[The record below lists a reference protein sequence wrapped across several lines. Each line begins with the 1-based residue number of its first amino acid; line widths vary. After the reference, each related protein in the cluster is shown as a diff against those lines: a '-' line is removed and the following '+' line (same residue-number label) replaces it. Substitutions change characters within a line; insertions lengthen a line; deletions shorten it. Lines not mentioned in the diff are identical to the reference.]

1 MKEEEEEERKP
12 YDYGFPANGENAEQ
26 LLELINNESPLD
38 EFLRERRDLE
48 RNIMFYKNR
57 IMEMTN
63 TIIQETELMH
73 EYVQELQEVYKKY
86 IDNGSPKENNI
97 HIS

>member
-1 MKEEEEEERKP
+1 MEEEKKP
-12 YDYGFPANGENAEQ
+12 LDHDILANGENAEQ
-26 LLELINNESPLD
+26 LLDFITTESPLD

-57 IMEMTN
+57 IVEMAN

-86 IDNGSPKENNI
+86 IDNGSPKEDDI
-97 HIS
+97 H

>member
-1 MKEEEEEERKP
+1 MEEEKKSL
-12 YDYGFPANGENAEQ
+12 DHDILANGENAEQ
-26 LLELINNESPLD
+26 LLDFIITESPLD

-86 IDNGSPKENNI
+86 IDNGSPKEDDI
-97 HIS
+97 H

>member
-1 MKEEEEEERKP
+1 MEEEERKP
-12 YDYGFPANGENAEQ
+12 LDHAIPLKGDDAEH
-26 LLELINNESPLD
+26 LLEFIKNESPLD

-57 IMEMTN
+57 IVEMTN

-73 EYVQELQEVYKKY
+73 EYVQELQAVYKKY
-86 IDNGSPKENNI
+86 IDDGSPKEDDI
-97 HIS
+97 H